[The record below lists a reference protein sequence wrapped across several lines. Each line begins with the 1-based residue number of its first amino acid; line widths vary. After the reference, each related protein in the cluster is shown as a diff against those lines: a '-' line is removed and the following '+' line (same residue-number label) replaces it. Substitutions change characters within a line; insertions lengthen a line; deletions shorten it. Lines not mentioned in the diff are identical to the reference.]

1 MSKTMISSK
10 DKNLEELTGK
20 FLISSPYSFASDV
33 FNKSLIY
40 VISHSEKGAMG
51 LIINHLVNKLPAN
64 SLLKLFKDDT
74 FRSSELVLPVYLG
87 GPVEQERGFVLHSGE
102 YNKNLLL
109 RVGEGEGL
117 AISSNIE
124 ILRDIASGSGPRH
137 SLFVLGYTGWE
148 SGQLEEEIE
157 NNMWIVSDSSKDL
170 IFNENSEDKWEAAL
184 YKLGIDD
191 TSFSPRVGN
200 C

>member
-1 MSKTMISSK
+1 MSKLMISSK
-10 DKNLEELTGK
+10 DRNLEELTGK
-20 FLISSPYSFASDV
+20 FLISSPYSFSSDV

-40 VISHSEKGAMG
+40 LISHSEKGAMG

-64 SLLKLFKDDT
+64 SLLKLFKDDA
-74 FRSSELVLPVYLG
+74 FKSSELVLPVYLG
-87 GPVEQERGFVLHSGE
+87 GPVEQERGFVLHTGE

-109 RVGEGEGL
+109 RVGKEEEL

-124 ILRDIASGSGPRH
+124 ILRDIASGSGPER
-137 SLFVLGYTGWE
+137 SLFVLGYTGWDP
-148 SGQLEEEIE
+148 GQLEDEIE

-170 IFNENSEDKWEAAL
+170 IFNESSENKWGAAL

-191 TSFSPRVGN
+191 TSYAPHVGN